1 MCSTHIIFKQ
11 NLESIKRYS
20 VYVLSPMGTP
30 LDIGVIYIRVYNI
43 ILLDIR
49 LMYNSC
55 YVNRVGLRV
64 VNVWGGKTNFPP
76 LDIIIYT
83 VAYIYDDFLHKY

>member
-1 MCSTHIIFKQ
+1 M
-11 NLESIKRYS
+11 R
-20 VYVLSPMGTP
+20 TP

-55 YVNRVGLRV
+55 YVNRVGLRI
-64 VNVWGGKTNFPP
+64 VNVRGKQNQFAASGYNNIFRG
-76 LDIIIYT
+76 LHLRRFFVHIIL
-83 VAYIYDDFLHKY
+83 V